1 MKKTL
6 IILLIG
12 ISNGTF
18 SQTIKEIDSVS
29 NLMCDYLKK
38 LKTKDDTLK
47 ISLLYQNQLSP
58 YLGTIDESKVEKVAE
73 QVYYR
78 LQRNCVE
85 FMDILNRL
93 DPPKEE
99 TTRTNKKPKSKLTV
113 LEIKEFTTQKKFY
126 YFEVNGDTTNVLM
139 ENGYW
144 TDSFSDGTF
153 SNLTYKWISDTEF
166 ELVYIESNNETR
178 SNFSVQGDQYIYQV
192 LSKGADFYLMSLN
205 IPGQETFEKF
215 KIYYK

>member
-1 MKKTL
+1 M
-6 IILLIG
+6 
-12 ISNGTF
+12 
-18 SQTIKEIDSVS
+18 
-29 NLMCDYLKK
+29 
-38 LKTKDDTLK
+38 
-47 ISLLYQNQLSP
+47 YQNQLYP

-93 DPPKEE
+93 EPPKEE
-99 TTRTNKKPKSKLTV
+99 TTRTNKKPKSKITDVEL
-113 LEIKEFTTQKKFY
+113 KEFKKQKKFY
-126 YFEVNGDTTNVLM
+126 YFEVAGDTTDVLM

-153 SNLTYKWISDTEF
+153 SNLTYKWISETEF

-215 KIYYK
+215 KMYYR